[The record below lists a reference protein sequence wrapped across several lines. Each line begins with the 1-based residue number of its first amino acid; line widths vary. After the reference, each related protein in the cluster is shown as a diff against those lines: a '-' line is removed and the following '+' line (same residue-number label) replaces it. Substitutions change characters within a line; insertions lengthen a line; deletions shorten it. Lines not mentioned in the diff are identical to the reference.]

1 MSARSAQAGSLRV
14 IVALAARAPARVIGR
29 PLSGGRREMIVTCC
43 ASGGNKIRLMATKR
57 GASGK
62 PGAPSL
68 FPRHRMRGRS
78 VCLGNVTPVQPISS
92 TIPDDATDSP
102 SPWRVLARLRVE
114 AKLRLCSIL
123 SIGAALVPP
132 LFLLWRIQS
141 ISPED
146 LDKSA
151 LTQRICWT
159 IVASGFGLLVAGV
172 ISRRILHGLRHSFQ
186 RLCGVIESVT
196 AGESDGQNELGSRGD
211 EIGVLAAALQRM
223 ISAGL
228 EDRQTLVDNNIALVE
243 ANESLAH
250 ANMELEAANER
261 VREFAEQAGSANA
274 AKRTFLAV
282 MSHEIRTPVNGII
295 GMTELAMKTLLDP
308 TQRDYLETVNN
319 TAQSLLDL
327 LNEVLDFSKI
337 EAGRL
342 ELEVTD
348 FSLRKVVGDAV
359 SGFAARFHSKRLDL
373 VLDIAPEVPDAL
385 IGDPYRLRQILVNLL
400 SNAHRFTEIGE
411 IAVSVH
417 MDEPGEV
424 ETRLR
429 FSVTDTGCGI
439 PQDQQE
445 TIFELFTQG
454 DSSTTRRFGG
464 SGLGLTISSQLVQLM
479 DGEITVLSEIGRG
492 SRFDFT
498 AVLGVG
504 NPLPAPSVAGLPG
517 RRALL
522 LESHPRSAEIIARM
536 LVGWGVFVTT
546 VRRAA
551 DGIRLLQTAMQPQ
564 FDFIIADT
572 FRAGSNGCELAAFVA
587 RKNPESARI
596 VLLTSAN
603 QTDASALAP
612 GPSVSMISKPIRE
625 SKLLG
630 TLLHLLDPNAQNSK
644 HGLPTADASP
654 HGRKLEIVIVEDN
667 ATNRRITRTYL
678 EAWGHTVTAAH
689 DGPEAVQLFSAKK
702 FDLVLM
708 DLQMPRMDGIAATA
722 SIRQNEAVGSRVPII
737 ALTANVLKG
746 VREECHAAGMCGY
759 LAKPVREH
767 ELLAAI
773 EEVVPGLRAA
783 SKTVEQPLSEIA
795 TSAAD
800 EPFDAEA
807 LLRSVNHSRR
817 TLEGLLAD
825 CRDGDFP
832 ELFGNLYT
840 ALEEENI
847 RDVQRAA
854 HAIKGVIGVFHA
866 PAAYAAAK
874 RLEEN
879 ARKGQDE
886 HLGTQAEE
894 LRRTVSELLCGLER
908 FVTDCPQFNQAA

>member
-1 MSARSAQAGSLRV
+1 LQHDSSS
-14 IVALAARAPARVIGR
+14 
-29 PLSGGRREMIVTCC
+29 
-43 ASGGNKIRLMATKR
+43 
-57 GASGK
+57 
-62 PGAPSL
+62 
-68 FPRHRMRGRS
+68 
-78 VCLGNVTPVQPISS
+78 IS
-92 TIPDDATDSP
+92 DDAPDSP

-114 AKLRLCSIL
+114 AKLRLCGIL

-141 ISPED
+141 VAPENF
-146 LDKSA
+146 DKAA
-151 LTQRICWT
+151 LVQQICWT
-159 IVASGFGLLVAGV
+159 IVASGCALLVAGI
-172 ISRRILHGLRHSFQ
+172 ISRRILRGLRHSFQ

-196 AGESDGQNELGSRGD
+196 AGESTGRIELGSRGD
-211 EIGVLAAALQRM
+211 EIGVLASALQRM
-223 ISAGL
+223 ISAGF
-228 EDRQTLVDNNIALVE
+228 EDRQTLMDNNIALVE
-243 ANESLAH
+243 ANESLAC
-250 ANMELEAANER
+250 ANMELEAANDR

-295 GMTELAMKTLLDP
+295 GMTELAMKTPLDP

-337 EAGRL
+337 EAGKL

-348 FSLRKVVGDAV
+348 FSLRKIVGDAV

-400 SNAHRFTEIGE
+400 SNAHRFTETGE
-411 IAVSVH
+411 VAVNVH
-417 MDEPGEV
+417 LDEPGEV

-439 PQDQQE
+439 PQYQQE

-464 SGLGLTISSQLVQLM
+464 SGLGLTISSQLVHLM
-479 DGEITVLSEIGRG
+479 DGEIGVLSEVGRG

-536 LVGWGVFVTT
+536 LVGWGIVVTT
-546 VRRAA
+546 VRCAA
-551 DGIRLLQTAMQPQ
+551 DGIRLLQTPAQPR

-572 FRAGSNGCELAAFVA
+572 FRAGSNGLDLANFAVSQDPA
-587 RKNPESARI
+587 GTRI

-603 QTDASALAP
+603 QTDAPALTPGASA
-612 GPSVSMISKPIRE
+612 SMICKPVRE
-625 SKLLG
+625 VKLLG
-630 TLLHLLDPNAQNSK
+630 TLLHALDPIAANPERGHSA
-644 HGLPTADASP
+644 ADTVP
-654 HGRKLEIVIVEDN
+654 HGRKLEVLIVEDN

-689 DGPEAVQLFSAKK
+689 DGPEAVRVFAEKK

-722 SIRQNEAVGSRVPII
+722 SIRQMEAAGARVPII

-759 LAKPVREH
+759 LPKPVREH

-783 SKTVEQPLSEIA
+783 SQTVEPPISEIA
-795 TSAAD
+795 ASVA
-800 EPFDAEA
+800 EGPFDAEA

-817 TLEGLLAD
+817 TLDGLIVD
-825 CRDGDFP
+825 SRDGDFP
-832 ELFGNLYT
+832 ELFANLSE
-840 ALEEENI
+840 ALEEKNLRNI
-847 RDVQRAA
+847 QRAA
-854 HAIKGVIGVFHA
+854 HAVKGVIGVFHA
-866 PAAYAAAK
+866 PAAYSAAK
-874 RLEEN
+874 QLEES
-879 ARKGQDE
+879 ARGGHAE
-886 HLGTQAEE
+886 HIEAQTAE
-894 LRRTVSELLCGLER
+894 LRRTVSDLLSALER
-908 FVTDCPQFNQAA
+908 FAADSPLLSQAA